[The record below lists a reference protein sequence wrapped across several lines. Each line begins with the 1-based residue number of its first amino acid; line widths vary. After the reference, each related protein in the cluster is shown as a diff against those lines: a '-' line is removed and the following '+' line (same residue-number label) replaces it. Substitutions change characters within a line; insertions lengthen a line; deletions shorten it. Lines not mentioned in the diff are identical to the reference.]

1 MGKYWSAEIT
11 FISVLDTDFNSFTKS
26 EDKGTI
32 LDVRKVEKKQLARDK
47 YQRLFNQYSPSVAY

>member
-11 FISVLDTDFNSFTKS
+11 FISVLDTELNSFTKS
-26 EDKGTI
+26 EDKATI